1 MATSFPSLASL
12 TSALKRASRALWV
25 STHQSRSPT
34 IHKRRLSAHRVAP
47 SSLHLAS
54 RKSLDSANV
63 LVSRIRGLQAFLVLW
78 FRIGFQTARIH
89 GSKSHCSNLTRSSSA
104 LLATAILPLS
114 INQFRL

>member
-1 MATSFPSLASL
+1 MATSFPSPASPML
-12 TSALKRASRALWV
+12 ALKRASRALWV
-25 STHQSRSPT
+25 STHQSRLRT
-34 IHKRRLSAHRVAP
+34 IHNRRLSARRVAT

-54 RKSLDSANV
+54 RKSPDSANV
-63 LVSRIRGLQAFLVLW
+63 LVSRIHGLQAFLVLW

-89 GSKSHCSNLTRSSSA
+89 GSKSHYSNLMRSSSA